1 MAISLNMSAVF
12 GGIGRALGNRD
23 YRRYWTGNTINTVG
37 RWMYRMS
44 VGWLTWQL
52 TESTSWLG
60 AVAFAETFPM
70 VVFSIVGG
78 AVADRVGYLRVVRVC
93 QLATGCFGA
102 VFAALTLGG
111 LITIEFVLL
120 LTLLIGSLDAVTT
133 PARMSMVHSLVPR
146 DDLSAAIALGSATFN
161 AARIVGPAI
170 AGALIV
176 WIGIGP
182 VLALSAVMFLQFFVV
197 LLYIRVDEPDRSDTP
212 SRNMIGDIMVGVKYV
227 VSHPGVRFLM
237 ILLGA
242 TGLLIRPFIDLLPG
256 VSDQVFDRGPDGLAI
271 LLSSIGL
278 GATVSGL
285 WLAQRGRTGG
295 LTALVT
301 ASLMVSAVALIL
313 FTVAGFIWIAAFF
326 LVVVGFFMLVGSI
339 GSQTL
344 IQNAVDSRMRA
355 RVMSLFVVI
364 SWGLPAFGALVMGWL
379 ASFAGLQPVIAAG
392 GVLALVAWLW
402 ARRVSGRLAP
412 ALEQVVIDRHDGE
425 EPARLRGNRPVSG
438 HR

>member
-1 MAISLNMSAVF
+1 MAISLSLSAVF
-12 GGIGRALGNRD
+12 GGIGRALSNRD
-23 YRRYWTGNTINTVG
+23 YRRYWTGNSLNTVG

-60 AVAFAETFPM
+60 AVAFADTFPM
-70 VVFSIVGG
+70 VIFSIFGG
-78 AVADRVGYLRVVRVC
+78 AVADRVGYMRVVRIC
-93 QLATGCFGA
+93 QLATAFFGT

-111 LITIEFVLL
+111 LITIELVLV
-120 LTLLIGSLDAVTT
+120 LTLMIGSLDAVTT

-146 DDLSAAIALGSATFN
+146 ADLSAAIALGSATFN
-161 AARIVGPAI
+161 AARVVGPAI
-170 AGALIV
+170 AGGLIG

-182 VLALSAVMFLQFFVV
+182 VMAISAVMFLQFFVV
-197 LLYIRVDEPDRSDTP
+197 LFFIRVVEPDRGETESPNLIT
-212 SRNMIGDIMVGVKYV
+212 DIVVALRYV
-227 VSHPGVRFLM
+227 TAHPGVRFLM

-256 VSDQVFDRGPDGLAI
+256 FADQVFGKGPDGLAI

-295 LTALVT
+295 LTVLVAT
-301 ASLMVSAVALIL
+301 SLMVSALALII
-313 FTVAGFIWIAAFF
+313 FTFTGFIWVAAVF
-326 LVVVGFFMLVGSI
+326 LTVVGFFMLVGGI

-344 IQNAVDSRMRA
+344 IQNAVESRMRA

-379 ASFAGLQPVIAAG
+379 ASFAGLQAVIGAG
-392 GVLALVAWLW
+392 AFVALAVWLWSRRHALALATSLEE
-402 ARRVSGRLAP
+402 ATSDGRHP
-412 ALEQVVIDRHDGE
+412 
-425 EPARLRGNRPVSG
+425 
-438 HR
+438 

>member
-23 YRRYWTGNTINTVG
+23 YRRYWIGNTVNTVG

-60 AVAFAETFPM
+60 AVAFADTFPM
-70 VVFSIVGG
+70 VVFSIFGG
-78 AVADRVGYLRVVRVC
+78 AVADRIGYLRVVRVC
-93 QLATGCFGA
+93 QLATAFFGA
-102 VFAALTLGG
+102 IFAALTLAG
-111 LITIEFVLL
+111 LITVELVLL
-120 LTLLIGSLDAVTT
+120 LAMLIGSLDAVTT

-161 AARIVGPAI
+161 AARLVGPAI
-170 AGALIV
+170 AGALII

-197 LLYIRVDEPDRSDTP
+197 LLYIHIDEPERGGAL
-212 SRNMIGDIMVGVKYV
+212 SRDLIGDIMVGVKYV

-237 ILLGA
+237 ILLGV

-256 VSDQVFDRGPDGLAI
+256 VSDQVFGRGPDGLAI

-285 WLAQRGRTGG
+285 WLAQRGRTAG

-301 ASLMVSAVALIL
+301 ASLMVSAIALVL

-326 LVVVGFFMLVGSI
+326 LAVVGFFMLVGGI

-392 GVLALVAWLW
+392 GVLALAIWLW
-402 ARRVSGRLAP
+402 ARHVSGRLAP
-412 ALEQVVIDRHDGE
+412 GLEQAGIDGFDGE
-425 EPARLRGNRPVSG
+425 KPVRARGERPAPGND
-438 HR
+438 